1 MNKCDQI
8 LRKLRIWLHLLRIL
22 NGKLHFLCSAKS
34 TIKDYYQNQS
44 ILQLTVFPT
53 SPSEKTVYLKLKHIA
68 RAKFT
73 IFKSIFRKVLEK
85 SSLEML
91 NITFFTLPD
100 ISARFEYFVVIYAFL
115 SMLLYS

>member
-1 MNKCDQI
+1 MENFIFCAVQS
-8 LRKLRIWLHLLRIL
+8 LLP
-22 NGKLHFLCSAKS
+22 KTSKYFAV
-34 TIKDYYQNQS
+34 
-44 ILQLTVFPT
+44 TVFPT

-68 RAKFT
+68 RPKFT

-91 NITFFTLPD
+91 SITFFTLPD

>member
-1 MNKCDQI
+1 MQCKV
-8 LRKLRIWLHLLRIL
+8 
-22 NGKLHFLCSAKS
+22 
-34 TIKDYYQNQS
+34 YYQRLLS
-44 ILQLTVFPT
+44 KSKYFAVIVFPT

-68 RAKFT
+68 RPKFT

-91 NITFFTLPD
+91 SVTFFTLPD